1 MPTVDRRWGNWRTIA
16 VCILALLCSLPALGA
31 SALHDAA
38 VRDLVLANHILAT
51 KEVLDGYGHISVRD
65 PDNPNLYMIARS
77 MAPGLVTAAD
87 IMTFDLDSKAVGG
100 DTRVGYLERFIHG
113 EIYRARPDVNS
124 VVHSHTPEVI
134 PFGATGIQLRPLY
147 HMTSF
152 IGSGVPIFEIRNYRA
167 PTSKSMLVTSQQLA
181 QPLARLLG
189 DKAAVLMRGHGA
201 VIVARSI
208 PEVVGRGV
216 YLKQNAALQATAMAL
231 SKQVIYLEGDEGLA
245 DTMYSSYG
253 RDWAVWSRDEL
264 KNNPE
269 PAK

>member
-1 MPTVDRRWGNWRTIA
+1 MPTVESRPGNLRKIA
-16 VCILALLCSLPALGA
+16 ICLLVLLFSLPLLAA
-31 SALHDAA
+31 SAQRDAA
-38 VRDLVLANHILAT
+38 VRDLVLANHILAA

-65 PDNPNLYMIARS
+65 PDNPNQFLLARS

-87 IMTFDLDSKAVGG
+87 IMTFDLDSKPVGG

-124 VVHSHTPEVI
+124 VIHSHTPELI

-152 IGSGVPIFEIRNYRA
+152 IGFGVPVYEIRNYRA
-167 PTSKSMLVTSQQLA
+167 PTSRSMLVTSQQLA

-189 DKAAVLMRGHGA
+189 DKAAAVMMRGHGA
-201 VIVARSI
+201 AIVARTI

-216 YLKQNAALQATAMAL
+216 YLKQNAALQAIAMTL
-231 SKQVIYLEGDEGLA
+231 SKQVTYLENEEGVA
-245 DTMYSSYG
+245 DIQYSSYG
-253 RDWAVWSRDEL
+253 RDWAVWTRDEL

-269 PAK
+269 TK